1 MQIDSNRIG
10 AERHFRLAASLLLA
24 LGVFFMRDA
33 HAGEVMLDVGVTVN
47 KQKLGRHQMVATE
60 GKSAEIKLEGQVRVF
75 VNPIVT
81 QNGSVLLSM
90 RIEEPAGSGWKE
102 IGEPRIM
109 VVNGNEGTVKVTS
122 PKGKVFEI
130 AVRPR
135 RM

>member
-1 MQIDSNRIG
+1 MAVR
-10 AERHFRLAASLLLA
+10 ALLVLT

-33 HAGEVMLDVGVTVN
+33 HAGEVMLDVGVTVD
-47 KQKLGRHQMVATE
+47 KLKLRQQQMVATE

-81 QNGSVLLSM
+81 QDGSVLLSM
-90 RIEEPAGSGWKE
+90 RIEEPAGSRWKE

-109 VVNGNEGTVKVTS
+109 VVNGNEGIVKVTS